1 MQAPISEVV
10 LVEIH
15 RTLCRECLE
24 GNTPRLNTPVRLA
37 VNDGTPRL
45 VCFSLGR
52 AVFYAPEHPS
62 LDKFLTRACEVY
74 Q

>member
-15 RTLCRECLE
+15 RTLCRECHE
-24 GNTPRLNTPVRLA
+24 SYPPHLNTPVRLA

-62 LDKFLTRACEVY
+62 LDKFLARDCEVN